1 MKLQFDFAAQA
12 GKHFGII
19 RPLDDLVLDL
29 PNAVDVWS
37 PVNTASSLA
46 LVDGRV
52 SEWRGRKNNRIL
64 GQAIAARRPVPEAG
78 LLRLS
83 SPTMLPM
90 AQLELAGAA
99 IGQRAALSIAVHAR
113 IHPEMINTDNQY
125 LWGSNAPVF
134 RLAYRYTSGN
144 RYLRVQAGGTGASNN
159 LDVALPADWSG
170 VIGALVTVEN
180 GRVTLTL
187 SNGNTGS
194 IPLPSPA
201 ELGAFVVGHAA
212 SGNAG
217 SLQGFVGNFGIWT
230 QAFPDADR
238 ARLIRWAT

>member
-37 PVNTASSLA
+37 PANTAANLT

-52 SEWRGRKNNRIL
+52 SEWRGRKNNWIL

-78 LLRLS
+78 LLRFTA
-83 SPTMLPM
+83 PTMLPM

-99 IGQRAALSIAVHAR
+99 IGQRAALTIAVHAR
-113 IHPEMINTDNQY
+113 IHPDMLNTDNQY
-125 LWGSNAPVF
+125 LWGSNTPVF
-134 RLAYRYTSGN
+134 RLAYRYTSGT
-144 RYLRVQAGGTGASNN
+144 RYLRVQAGGTAAANN
-159 LDVALPADWSG
+159 LDVPLPAGWSG
-170 VIGALVTVEN
+170 IIGALVTVEN
-180 GRVTLTL
+180 GRVVLTL
-187 SNGNTGS
+187 NNGNTGS
-194 IPLPSPA
+194 IPLPAAA
-201 ELGAFVVGHAA
+201 ELGAFVVAHAA
-212 SGNAG
+212 TGNAG
-217 SLQGFVGNFGIWT
+217 SLHGLLGNLGIWT

-238 ARLIRWAT
+238 AHLLRWVT